1 MTRNVKDSIMPS
13 VCNCIGK
20 SVFVLWLCMCKEN
33 GSKAVLVCEL
43 CVFVIHVMET
53 NKNSTYYSELQYC
66 RFSELGKGPLAAYS
80 LVTDFNSQFQV

>member
-1 MTRNVKDSIMPS
+1 MVVNI
-13 VCNCIGK
+13 
-20 SVFVLWLCMCKEN
+20 EN

>member
-20 SVFVLWLCMCKEN
+20 CFCVVVVCIEN

-43 CVFVIHVMET
+43 CVYVCESCDG
-53 NKNSTYYSELQYC
+53 NKQVTPKALLLGST
-66 RFSELGKGPLAAYS
+66 
-80 LVTDFNSQFQV
+80 